1 MSQSQQLALQVRVF
15 DIFCEILTHSKCD
28 YRFFVKVKKYNKTFL
43 RNFDT
48 HKHIFCTVPRK
59 LTKIDKIE
67 LYKQLISDKD
77 RSLCSPKVQIYQDK
91 LMILAGLPLLFAI
104 KSFCC

>member
-28 YRFFVKVKKYNKTFL
+28 YSFFVKVKKYNKTFL

-48 HKHIFCTVPRK
+48 HKHIFCTVPSK
-59 LTKIDKIE
+59 LTKIDKIK

-77 RSLCSPKVQIYQDK
+77 RSLCSPKVQIYQNK
-91 LMILAGLPLLFAI
+91 LMI
-104 KSFCC
+104 